1 MDEKQ
6 LQFLFNEYA
15 KGKGFKDYNEFKS
28 LMSDDN
34 SRRIFFD
41 ESNKELGFKDFAD
54 FDNTLGLKKKSTS
67 PSPSSGMPSESVFG
81 EIEKTQRAFD
91 ADPQAANRSI
101 FGFQQPQAPKAFDPF
116 ALEEALTNTA
126 VTDKASRNQV
136 VLGQGM
142 NENIPVRVSD
152 QLKSEAKKFQE
163 ISDRMI
169 AEAAPVL
176 EKAIKPFLAK
186 GLFTDKNGNVSDAMI
201 DRFALTLSKKW
212 GMESGVESLPYVKEF
227 LRGFVKNKEEA
238 AVFQQKASKKVPGQ
252 LQKILGSKLPTAKLA
267 GKDVP
272 ELSAAPKTEA
282 EYIKTELDKAAAEQA
297 NLLIQTANSQNKTI
311 LQEYKKQEAAVNQEY
326 EPLFKSAKSQEEF
339 NALAEK
345 YYTAMG
351 GIKDKANRR
360 LQRQQSE
367 LNKSIQSKL
376 ASLDLPEAA
385 KKNLQD
391 AWLEAGKEVQE
402 EDLKGKKA
410 MQDAFVEQFGFSGLF
425 GKSLASSLLTGLAS
439 RGDGLVGIGMGGQV
453 ADWLRTFRE
462 PGLELETVDLEL
474 KGQNWYNPQTYITR
488 LGKQLGY
495 QAPGMIASFATGNP
509 FLGGIIGW
517 GDENLQ
523 NAGETYSQVLSETNN
538 PMLAQRAAKKYL
550 YTSAYTI
557 PLYFVESEMFLRLA
571 GVKKGGNF
579 FQNTAIDIPIENI
592 QEGIQ
597 GYTGQLDYKDAKT
610 LGAYLKKDFPDVALE
625 TTITTVLQNALFA
638 GVGKVGQSLAKKKI
652 TPEEFSRNYVYN
664 LVANKGLNT
673 AFAATELKFANGL
686 ISKEQLAEWK
696 SKITEVASTV
706 ETLKGLGLSDEQV
719 RGYVALQAK
728 RDELQNKANSIAGSG
743 IVESTMRESY
753 QEEIEKI
760 NEELKKAALGK
771 VPSTTVTF
779 PSGGSVTITGDEAK
793 QTAEELKGEAGTTVD
808 VTTTEEAVQKEI
820 EEVKKKVPE
829 QTNDELFD
837 KMTDLQQMFYE
848 NGVEA
853 RVDDNGVVTVQDMNG
868 QEVDIDI
875 LPDDVINGINE
886 YKDIFKQLRK
896 EETPKA
902 EEAPKTKG
910 DVGVIGAPQEVSLMD
925 NLNQVVTSIERLR
938 GQLPWTVTQDMV
950 VAQMAPITDQ
960 MASIEKEF
968 AKQGFIIDV
977 DYDTVVIR
985 KDSKEGQDYTQPED
999 LPKPLQ
1005 KLAAEYEMAALELLG
1020 LDETSFGIALQKS
1033 KGVTEDVPYEEVSTA
1048 KDSDEEGKPLGSFGV
1063 GDIVYTNYPAGK
1075 KNTYWN
1081 YTEYK
1086 IEEVD
1091 AKGNYKLKDVKR
1103 NVIVQFPAKEP
1114 GFILKEKK
1122 AEETKTKPKNPKTN
1136 TAELDKA
1143 LEDFIGEK
1151 PKGAETKEQPSQK
1164 EVEAD
1169 IENRVIITGTDGGFV
1184 TIDASNFKNQNAG
1197 TLRDIKISKSD
1208 ERDEITYED
1217 GTTKENIFK
1226 DIELTG
1232 NSYAYRIKRK
1242 NTGKVFYVVGISN
1255 RVKGTGLD
1263 SDRNGDLFA
1272 SVEDD
1277 GNLPSNIRTLLE
1289 LRLIKE
1295 FEKASQRRKKIFAPL
1310 PQSFIDKVNAKYEA
1324 ESKAETPKAETIA
1337 KRIRDNIKD
1346 LPEKDL
1352 GDAEA
1357 NKNWNDIRESRK
1369 TIKAMS
1375 DVELL
1380 KEVQKG
1386 MDGKL
1391 INQAIYESYFGM
1403 DITAKDI
1410 TKEIESLL
1418 SKEQTPKAETS
1429 AVEKKLF
1436 SETDAK
1442 GRTRTIYSSTKEKD
1456 GIVTTKFLFN
1466 RSDKE
1471 ASQRNAIAR
1480 GIPLEKALGEAYTID
1495 EEYIPEGA
1503 KIVGVLETRIGK
1515 ETAGATVAFET
1526 NGIVFQGEVKLTPK
1540 TPKAEQPSQK
1550 EKPKPIKQLGT
1561 GDNVYFENDYY
1572 RVNDTANTSFRSSN
1586 RVILNVYEKGTDK
1599 YATVPL
1605 NSFYFSTVEEAM
1617 YVAEELN
1624 KIYPKG
1630 VPAAVLLDKIVNDL
1644 QKKWDAESKAETP
1657 KAETKEQT
1665 PSALR
1670 DVESTANYFDQNT
1683 RSTQD
1688 SKYNPDLSGEGE
1700 MALREQESRLLELG
1714 ADRIQA
1720 HGLVKGSI
1728 GQQFKD
1734 LLNILTKGLDSRGGG
1749 QLYTAPLVLS
1759 NDVRAGGS
1767 ALGTAGG
1774 TAYIDGGFIILARAG
1789 VNEIRSIDDIGGV
1802 LVNQAVA
1809 DSLPELVERLK
1820 KSFPNI
1826 SIESYSNASKAVESL
1841 LSKEQT
1847 KEPAAKAETKEQPSQ
1862 DIEAIKEKIGWNT
1875 QFDSVE
1881 LSENELRAIVEKNA
1895 DYFKAV
1901 KSGAIGVVSV
1911 DFGTEDGITYMDT
1924 FDKNGKKGTRYYVA
1938 DDKQLTIKKPAAK
1951 AVESSQP
1958 SEKQPSLE
1966 SAPVVRVPVSD
1977 IKENVKEYQG
1987 RKNKFSERSAANVAK
2002 NFDIN
2007 KFDPIVV
2014 FKHPDGNTY
2023 VLSGHSRLEG
2033 MRRRGEKTIPARF
2046 FTGTTEEAKEFALKS
2061 NKLGTLQTDLENAA
2075 YYREAMQKGKSF
2087 SSLMS
2092 EAKETEQEGTAT
2104 RIMDYAMLNPKGKA
2118 YQALE
2123 SLEGGESDSSTNVKI
2138 IAQKVGRIRA
2148 KNDHLTDAHENELF
2162 DYFLENGYPTDK
2174 DVNDPANVL
2183 NRSINAVKFDPQE
2196 PLNLSRIVTKSPER
2210 AEWERELKELESQL
2224 AETNKQVTPDK
2235 KTGWTGLKESIIAQL
2250 AQGKTQK
2257 DIDNAEKRFNENA
2270 GGVNDIYKKKLEDA
2284 KKKQSVLKDKLAKH
2298 KLREKSLIQGEKS
2311 QTSLFD
2317 TIEEQPQT
2325 EATQFAS
2332 ASGEQLEGEL
2342 IEIPGYE
2349 KLDFIITQDGM
2360 SFKIYDLVTGMPI
2373 NKETYFS
2380 KEEAI
2385 ANAQEFLKD
2394 NFTPT
2399 SSEDSENRILN
2410 ALYKNSLKTGFM
2422 SVKNQSKKFQD
2433 YVKKREQKEKQELES
2448 LPFLHNEQER
2458 QMLLSKA
2465 EEAKTEGLNDISN
2478 ILTSAANRK
2487 QRIDKF
2493 SGAKVDEQRA
2503 NEMISEGKKKKL
2515 TEEERKNQQPLTF
2528 KKDRSDSEEAFKET
2542 VNNGFKTDRLSQLPA
2557 DVIKRGYQAFKKEI
2571 AIRNKY
2577 GYYPSSFTFNGA
2589 SIVFNRYLIEQK
2601 SKDAARIKKA
2611 EAELEDYI
2619 ESVNELYDIEF
2630 PKSTPKADAKTEPK
2644 KEKRKIRDE
2653 KLKKDIDDALDD
2665 LFGSSSITLTSF
2677 GIDPERLEKGVKIIG
2692 LYTKAGL
2699 YKFKDIAEDLYEKYG
2714 EKLKNILEEIKAVY
2728 AYYRIAATKEE
2739 REQMDVDVADFT
2751 YEQIAMGANEPDPKQ
2766 DFIDSVESK
2775 LISKERQNIIT
2786 LRKLAQA
2793 LELEVTDQEL
2803 QEYVELAIVNVA
2815 RKISMNKELTE
2826 EERFEEIKDLYQN
2839 QPTISMRSSERIEKQ
2854 QYSTPVPI
2862 SFTAGMFAQTG
2873 GKKTFLDPSAGNGML
2888 LINVDGSIQANEIDR
2903 TRSENL
2909 ERQGFDVTNLNGE
2922 EELPFKVDSVLT
2934 NPPFG
2939 GREKKVFGEFNVT
2952 GLAPQ
2957 MAINALNTMKDDG
2970 TAVVIVGGHAE
2981 YDERGV
2987 LKGGDRAF
2995 LNYLYQY
3002 YNVIDVINVDGS
3014 LYAKQGTSFPIR
3026 MILIG
3031 GRRSQQAPGTLPGVR
3046 EIKRAPLREDAR
3058 AEAVKSFD
3066 ELYNRVKTA
3075 QNELLS
3081 LQKVRKYEL
3090 GQKPLSGVGNV
3101 GGTTSA
3107 GNTGKDTG
3115 VSNQPVQPS
3124 TRPAGRPDILGQPG
3138 GPIIRDSEQ
3147 LGNTGNVEGLKEQS
3161 VDKVNIEKVQG
3172 GAGESLQLPGRADER
3187 IKEIEEAK
3195 NVRYEPGSKSE
3206 EIGSVVPANMA
3217 AGIRGVLS
3225 QFPDVDDFVRERL
3238 GYKSKEELFSYL
3250 SAEQVDG
3257 VAIAISQIENNKAVI
3272 IGDMTGVGKGRQA
3285 AAIIRYAVKQGLKP
3299 VFMTEKAGLFS
3310 DIYRD
3315 LINIGSGNL
3324 KPFIVNDESEKSDPK
3339 VYVDDGTGT
3348 GKQKVLHR
3356 PMQRKEKQA
3365 YYLSGALPKNV
3376 DFVLITYSQLAQE
3389 KVGKDKRNFFRN
3401 ISIGNVLIL
3410 DESHNAS
3417 GEGKTGQFLQSLLP
3431 TTKGVTF
3438 LSATYSKNPDTMA
3451 VYGTKT
3457 SISEANMT
3465 QSELISAVKKGGA
3478 VLQEILSK
3486 QLTEIGE
3493 YVRRERDFEGVVTTW
3508 ETAGE
3513 TPEEKKVITDTF
3525 DSVADVLR
3533 SVLLFQRLYVTP
3545 AVKQMNEDLKN
3556 QQGSAGLT
3564 KGTVDA
3570 GVSNTPFASK
3580 VFNITRQLMFSLKA
3594 EKVAEAAID
3603 EIKKGNK
3610 VVIAVS
3616 NTMEGFLEELDFEEG
3631 LLSSADYTV
3640 ALQKALTGVM
3650 RYTVKSGGNQTTNL
3664 SLNVSQLSPEGQ
3676 AEFRRISKQIKEIT
3690 TGITI
3695 SPIDVIKS
3703 KIQNAG
3709 YTIAEIT
3716 GRSNQIIFNEEGRG
3730 ELKKRKT
3737 DKKEAETGFT
3747 GGELQKGEKP
3757 SNNSKYNA
3765 VVLNMSGSTGISLH
3779 ASKTFR
3785 DQRPRVMIMA
3795 QMQLDVNTEIQV
3807 RGRIDRTGQ
3816 VSRGRYRY
3824 ILSPIPAENRL
3835 AMMFIKKLKSLSANT
3850 SGSQE
3855 TKEDAEIVNFLDKY
3869 GDEKVLEYLKESTEI
3884 NAALSDPLKLEGLTE
3899 DELEKKTVVDNA
3911 AHITSGRVALLSVKQ
3926 QQDFYDE
3933 IASRYTAY
3941 IASLDA
3947 NNENDLKAQVLNLK
3961 AKTLNT
3967 NVVIQGKNNKNPF
3980 SEDSV
3985 LEEVEMDNNKFPL
3998 FKKEIDKQI
4007 QDRKD
4012 QGGSTDEMLDAIN
4025 EFTEK
4030 KIEEEVAYAE
4040 RTMDEKLTELES
4052 LTEVRKANAATEQ
4065 DKEEINAEY
4074 EGAEKDMRERY
4085 EYLKES
4091 RKNRVKQRQSRAVS
4105 FVKKFVPGQMY
4116 LVPLSLRFTT
4126 RGQSL
4131 DGSSPGVFIGFA
4143 LRSKTNLTP
4152 SNISARFAVLDS
4164 RRVVDVPLSQSE
4176 FLENVNKGLGMAR
4189 LENWDEERKV
4199 VKSRRKGY
4207 IITGNILQAANYPG
4221 KIIKYTTEDG
4231 QIKDGILMPD
4241 NFDPAKV
4248 FGNDVLVSAEDAVEY
4263 FLQMGAVW
4271 ISNPDVLTGN
4281 LILIQIESAK
4291 ASQRVNSG
4299 GKSGIKIYVSKS
4311 KSSGGKFYLNE
4322 GLRNFVENRNFV
4334 QKGNDMVG
4342 TIPIPGIAEGPYKEE
4357 AVVEA
4362 AKKLFAY
4369 LGKEFGLRFPID
4381 KQLGIDYAK
4390 WKESGSNLTF
4400 EQWRKKEQE
4409 NAPKLFSSQKAK
4421 KSISEI
4427 QFNELVNRLSAA
4439 FPQAKIITKEEALQ
4453 KPGGTVIKT
4462 AKGVIYG
4469 LAFPDGSIYL
4479 NSEAMSAEA
4488 AIHEFSHLWEAAFP
4502 QEWKNGIE
4510 LMRKSSGFQ
4519 KALAK
4524 VKSDSDYAGLT
4535 PGEQESEALN
4545 MIIGKKGE
4553 GYFRNEALSNFKAWL
4568 RKLFVKIADKL
4579 GLGNLINP
4587 DTRFEQ
4593 FTDKVIGE
4601 LLNKKAKTFT
4611 TSKGKPKL
4619 SSQQSAIDEFDN
4631 IMQSKNVVERQN
4643 MQYDFIKKYGVDKFK
4658 KLRDI
4663 TLNFDSYVDQ
4673 LEKDNYIKDKLC

>member
-1 MDEKQ
+1 M
-6 LQFLFNEYA
+6 
-15 KGKGFKDYNEFKS
+15 
-28 LMSDDN
+28 
-34 SRRIFFD
+34 
-41 ESNKELGFKDFAD
+41 
-54 FDNTLGLKKKSTS
+54 
-67 PSPSSGMPSESVFG
+67 
-81 EIEKTQRAFD
+81 
-91 ADPQAANRSI
+91 
-101 FGFQQPQAPKAFDPF
+101 
-116 ALEEALTNTA
+116 
-126 VTDKASRNQV
+126 
-136 VLGQGM
+136 
-142 NENIPVRVSD
+142 
-152 QLKSEAKKFQE
+152 
-163 ISDRMI
+163 
-169 AEAAPVL
+169 
-176 EKAIKPFLAK
+176 
-186 GLFTDKNGNVSDAMI
+186 
-201 DRFALTLSKKW
+201 
-212 GMESGVESLPYVKEF
+212 
-227 LRGFVKNKEEA
+227 
-238 AVFQQKASKKVPGQ
+238 
-252 LQKILGSKLPTAKLA
+252 
-267 GKDVP
+267 
-272 ELSAAPKTEA
+272 
-282 EYIKTELDKAAAEQA
+282 
-297 NLLIQTANSQNKTI
+297 
-311 LQEYKKQEAAVNQEY
+311 
-326 EPLFKSAKSQEEF
+326 
-339 NALAEK
+339 
-345 YYTAMG
+345 
-351 GIKDKANRR
+351 KDKVKTPN
-360 LQRQQSE
+360 
-367 LNKSIQSKL
+367 
-376 ASLDLPEAA
+376 DLPNTMGTHLL
-385 KKNLQD
+385 NLQD
-391 AWLEAGKEVQE
+391 ASWLIRDGDKSKEWVN
-402 EDLKGKKA
+402 
-410 MQDAFVEQFGFSGLF
+410 
-425 GKSLASSLLTGLAS
+425 T
-439 RGDGLVGIGMGGQV
+439 I
-453 ADWLRTFRE
+453 
-462 PGLELETVDLEL
+462 
-474 KGQNWYNPQTYITR
+474 N
-488 LGKQLGY
+488 
-495 QAPGMIASFATGNP
+495 
-509 FLGGIIGW
+509 
-517 GDENLQ
+517 
-523 NAGETYSQVLSETNN
+523 NAINQ
-538 PMLAQRAAKKYL
+538 
-550 YTSAYTI
+550 
-557 PLYFVESEMFLRLA
+557 
-571 GVKKGGNF
+571 
-579 FQNTAIDIPIENI
+579 IENI
-592 QEGIQ
+592 FSVVP
-597 GYTGQLDYKDAKT
+597 YSAKT
-610 LGAYLKKDFPDVALE
+610 
-625 TTITTVLQNALFA
+625 
-638 GVGKVGQSLAKKKI
+638 
-652 TPEEFSRNYVYN
+652 
-664 LVANKGLNT
+664 
-673 AFAATELKFANGL
+673 
-686 ISKEQLAEWK
+686 
-696 SKITEVASTV
+696 
-706 ETLKGLGLSDEQV
+706 
-719 RGYVALQAK
+719 
-728 RDELQNKANSIAGSG
+728 
-743 IVESTMRESY
+743 
-753 QEEIEKI
+753 
-760 NEELKKAALGK
+760 
-771 VPSTTVTF
+771 
-779 PSGGSVTITGDEAK
+779 
-793 QTAEELKGEAGTTVD
+793 
-808 VTTTEEAVQKEI
+808 
-820 EEVKKKVPE
+820 
-829 QTNDELFD
+829 
-837 KMTDLQQMFYE
+837 
-848 NGVEA
+848 
-853 RVDDNGVVTVQDMNG
+853 
-868 QEVDIDI
+868 
-875 LPDDVINGINE
+875 
-886 YKDIFKQLRK
+886 KDIFNKIKDKVSNNNYDIAKETSQL
-896 EETPKA
+896 TDA
-902 EEAPKTKG
+902 
-910 DVGVIGAPQEVSLMD
+910 
-925 NLNQVVTSIERLR
+925 
-938 GQLPWTVTQDMV
+938 TQ
-950 VAQMAPITDQ
+950 
-960 MASIEKEF
+960 KEF
-968 AKQGFIIDV
+968 YIKG
-977 DYDTVVIR
+977 R
-985 KDSKEGQDYTQPED
+985 EGW
-999 LPKPLQ
+999 
-1005 KLAAEYEMAALELLG
+1005 G
-1020 LDETSFGIALQKS
+1020 
-1033 KGVTEDVPYEEVSTA
+1033 
-1048 KDSDEEGKPLGSFGV
+1048 
-1063 GDIVYTNYPAGK
+1063 
-1075 KNTYWN
+1075 
-1081 YTEYK
+1081 
-1086 IEEVD
+1086 
-1091 AKGNYKLKDVKR
+1091 
-1103 NVIVQFPAKEP
+1103 AKE
-1114 GFILKEKK
+1114 IAEAYHK
-1122 AEETKTKPKNPKTN
+1122 AK
-1136 TAELDKA
+1136 
-1143 LEDFIGEK
+1143 
-1151 PKGAETKEQPSQK
+1151 
-1164 EVEAD
+1164 
-1169 IENRVIITGTDGGFV
+1169 
-1184 TIDASNFKNQNAG
+1184 
-1197 TLRDIKISKSD
+1197 
-1208 ERDEITYED
+1208 ED
-1217 GTTKENIFK
+1217 G
-1226 DIELTG
+1226 
-1232 NSYAYRIKRK
+1232 
-1242 NTGKVFYVVGISN
+1242 SN
-1255 RVKGTGLD
+1255 
-1263 SDRNGDLFA
+1263 
-1272 SVEDD
+1272 
-1277 GNLPSNIRTLLE
+1277 
-1289 LRLIKE
+1289 
-1295 FEKASQRRKKIFAPL
+1295 
-1310 PQSFIDKVNAKYEA
+1310 
-1324 ESKAETPKAETIA
+1324 
-1337 KRIRDNIKD
+1337 
-1346 LPEKDL
+1346 
-1352 GDAEA
+1352 
-1357 NKNWNDIRESRK
+1357 
-1369 TIKAMS
+1369 
-1375 DVELL
+1375 
-1380 KEVQKG
+1380 
-1386 MDGKL
+1386 
-1391 INQAIYESYFGM
+1391 
-1403 DITAKDI
+1403 
-1410 TKEIESLL
+1410 
-1418 SKEQTPKAETS
+1418 
-1429 AVEKKLF
+1429 
-1436 SETDAK
+1436 
-1442 GRTRTIYSSTKEKD
+1442 
-1456 GIVTTKFLFN
+1456 
-1466 RSDKE
+1466 
-1471 ASQRNAIAR
+1471 
-1480 GIPLEKALGEAYTID
+1480 
-1495 EEYIPEGA
+1495 
-1503 KIVGVLETRIGK
+1503 
-1515 ETAGATVAFET
+1515 
-1526 NGIVFQGEVKLTPK
+1526 
-1540 TPKAEQPSQK
+1540 
-1550 EKPKPIKQLGT
+1550 
-1561 GDNVYFENDYY
+1561 
-1572 RVNDTANTSFRSSN
+1572 
-1586 RVILNVYEKGTDK
+1586 
-1599 YATVPL
+1599 
-1605 NSFYFSTVEEAM
+1605 
-1617 YVAEELN
+1617 
-1624 KIYPKG
+1624 
-1630 VPAAVLLDKIVNDL
+1630 
-1644 QKKWDAESKAETP
+1644 
-1657 KAETKEQT
+1657 
-1665 PSALR
+1665 
-1670 DVESTANYFDQNT
+1670 
-1683 RSTQD
+1683 
-1688 SKYNPDLSGEGE
+1688 
-1700 MALREQESRLLELG
+1700 
-1714 ADRIQA
+1714 
-1720 HGLVKGSI
+1720 
-1728 GQQFKD
+1728 
-1734 LLNILTKGLDSRGGG
+1734 
-1749 QLYTAPLVLS
+1749 
-1759 NDVRAGGS
+1759 
-1767 ALGTAGG
+1767 
-1774 TAYIDGGFIILARAG
+1774 
-1789 VNEIRSIDDIGGV
+1789 
-1802 LVNQAVA
+1802 
-1809 DSLPELVERLK
+1809 PELV
-1820 KSFPNI
+1820 
-1826 SIESYSNASKAVESL
+1826 KAVESL

-1847 KEPAAKAETKEQPSQ
+1847 PSALSDADIEKRMLELQDSGLKFGTPETKEFNALEKEMEKRERDSVFNVPLDKVGESVDALMQKEKDMPNGFGAFIDKRDARETKEFADKYLNAKELTDAELKKDFSDAVRGNPTTWYADGLKMREALKEATNRGIDTKDMLAAATKVYEDAGYDTETAKSVVANMLKPIFEGSQ
-1862 DIEAIKEKIGWNT
+1862 RVNENQISAKSESLLSKEQTKEPKQEIKETPFLLGAPYVYNAR
-1875 QFDSVE
+1875 FGSNADS
-1881 LSENELRAIVEKNA
+1881 ELRAIIEKNA

-1901 KSGAIGVVSV
+1901 KSGAIGVKSV
-1911 DFGTEDGITYMDT
+1911 DFGIEDGITYMDT
-1924 FDKNGKKGTRYYVA
+1924 FDINGKKGTRYYVA

-1951 AVESSQP
+1951 AVEADWSKAEDKTERTYLLFKKMFEYYEDYRRKNPDDLVGEGYEYAAKKMVEKEGVSQELADVLENQIQYLAVSYFSSFDKFKTLPQKGLDNLVQETYEASQP

-1966 SAPVVRVPVSD
+1966 SAPVVKVPVSD

-2087 SSLMS
+2087 SSLMA

-2210 AEWERELKELESQL
+2210 VEWERELKELESQL

-2317 TIEEQPQT
+2317 AAEEQPQT

-2630 PKSTPKADAKTEPK
+2630 PKATPKADSEITSRNNDIIKQNKIEGELFNEQQSIELQKEIESKYSDTPKFGLHIGNEDIRTKMFNYNNPLAEKNVNGVNLRIAEGFIEEDKNGRRKTYLLYADGKIVGKFYSVDDIKKVVKFIEDNLIKGIGEAKIKTEPK

-2653 KLKKDIDDALDD
+2653 KLKKDIDDALDGF
-2665 LFGSSSITLTSF
+2665 FGSSSITLTSF
-2677 GIDPERLEKGVKIIG
+2677 GIDPVRLQEGVRIIQ
-2692 LYTKAGL
+2692 LYIKAGL
-2699 YKFKDIAEDLYEKYG
+2699 YKFKDIAEDIYEKKG
-2714 EKLKNILEEIKAVY
+2714 EKLRNILEELKSVY

-3172 GAGESLQLPGRADER
+3172 GAGESLQLPGRTDER

-3315 LINIGSGNL
+3315 LINIGSGDL

-3533 SVLLFQRLYVTP
+3533 SILFFQRLYVTP
-3545 AVKQMNEDLKN
+3545 AVRQMNEDLKK

-3564 KGTVDA
+3564 QGTADV

-3580 VFNITRQLMFSLKA
+3580 VFNVTRQLMFSLKA

-3631 LLSSADYTV
+3631 LLSSADYTI

-3737 DKKEAETGFT
+3737 NKKEAETGFT

-3884 NAALSDPLKLEGLTE
+3884 NAALLDPLKLDGLT
-3899 DELEKKTVVDNA
+3899 DDDLEKKTVVDNA
-3911 AHITSGRVALLSVKQ
+3911 AHIISGRVALLSVKQ

-3941 IASLDA
+3941 IATLDA
-3947 NNENDLKAQVLNLK
+3947 NNENDLKAQILNLK
-3961 AKTLNT
+3961 SKTLKT
-3967 NVVIQGKNNKNPF
+3967 QVVIQGKNNNNPF

-4007 QDRKD
+4007 QDRQD
-4012 QGGSTDEMLDAIN
+4012 QGGSTGEIMDALN
-4025 EFTEK
+4025 GFTEK
-4030 KIEEEVAYAE
+4030 KVQEEVAYAE
-4040 RTMDEKLTELES
+4040 KVMDEKLTELES
-4052 LTEVRKANAATEQ
+4052 LTETRKANAATEQ
-4065 DKEEINAEY
+4065 DRDEIVAEY
-4074 EGAEKDMRERY
+4074 ESAEKDMRERY

-4091 RKNRVKQRQSRAVS
+4091 RTSRVKQRQSRAVS
-4105 FVKKFVPGQMY
+4105 FVRKFTPGGMY
-4116 LVPLSLRFTT
+4116 LVPLSVKAPTT
-4126 RGQSL
+4126 M
-4131 DGSSPGVFIGFA
+4131 GSSPGVFIGFA

-4176 FLENVNKGLGMAR
+4176 FLENVNKGLGMTK

-4248 FGNDVLVSAEDAVEY
+4248 FGNDVLVSAEDAVEF
-4263 FLQMGAVW
+4263 FLQTGAVW
-4271 ISNPDVLTGN
+4271 ISNPGINTGN

-4342 TIPIPGIAEGPYKEE
+4342 TIPIPGIAESPYKEE
-4357 AVVEA
+4357 AVEEA
-4362 AKKLFAY
+4362 SKKLFAY
-4369 LGKEFGLRFPID
+4369 LGKEFGLRFSID
-4381 KQLGIDYAK
+4381 KQFGIDFSN

-4409 NAPKLFSSQKAK
+4409 NTPKLFSSQKAK

-4579 GLGNLINP
+4579 GLGNLISP

>member
-1 MDEKQ
+1 MQQIQEQQPPQD
-6 LQFLFNEYA
+6 FNELVKNLYA
-15 KGKGFKDYNEFKS
+15 TKKRELTQEKLDYIKSNYKGREEEFVKNFYATIGEELPQEKFDYIR
-28 LMSDDN
+28 DN
-34 SRRIFFD
+34 Y
-41 ESNKELGFKDFAD
+41 
-54 FDNTLGLKKKSTS
+54 LKKKSTS

-91 ADPQAANRSI
+91 ADRQAANKSL
-101 FGFQQPQAPKAFDPF
+101 FGFQQPQEAPKAPKVAFDPL

-136 VLGQGM
+136 TLGQGV

-169 AEAAPVL
+169 VEATPVL

-186 GLFTDKNGNVSDAMI
+186 GLFTDKNGNVLDAMI
-201 DRFALTLSKKW
+201 DRFALTLSKNL

-311 LQEYKKQEAAVNQEY
+311 QQEYKKQEAAVNKEY
-326 EPLFKSAKSQEEF
+326 EPLFKSASSQEEF
-339 NALAEK
+339 NALTER

-351 GIKDKANRR
+351 GIRDKANRR
-360 LQRQQSE
+360 LQRQQGE

-391 AWLEAGKEVQE
+391 AWLEAGKQVQE

-410 MQDAFVEQFGFSGLF
+410 MQDAFVELFGFSGLF
-425 GKSLASSLLTGLAS
+425 GKALASSLLTGLAS

-474 KGQNWYNPQTYITR
+474 KGQNWYNPQSYVTR
-488 LGKQLGY
+488 LGKQIGY
-495 QAPGMIASFATGNP
+495 QAPGMIASAATGNP

-638 GVGKVGQSLAKKKI
+638 GVGKVGQSLATKKI

-673 AFAATELKFANGL
+673 AFAATELKFSNGL

-728 RDELQNKANSIAGSG
+728 RDELQNKANSWAGTG
-743 IVESTMRESY
+743 IVDVTLR
-753 QEEIEKI
+753 EEIEKI
-760 NEELKKAALGK
+760 DEELKKAALGK

-925 NLNQVVTSIERLR
+925 NLNQVVTSLERLR
-938 GQLPWTVTQDMV
+938 GQPNVTQDMV

-1103 NVIVQFPAKEP
+1103 NVIVEFPAKQP

-1151 PKGAETKEQPSQK
+1151 PKGAETP
-1164 EVEAD
+1164 
-1169 IENRVIITGTDGGFV
+1169 
-1184 TIDASNFKNQNAG
+1184 
-1197 TLRDIKISKSD
+1197 
-1208 ERDEITYED
+1208 
-1217 GTTKENIFK
+1217 
-1226 DIELTG
+1226 
-1232 NSYAYRIKRK
+1232 
-1242 NTGKVFYVVGISN
+1242 
-1255 RVKGTGLD
+1255 
-1263 SDRNGDLFA
+1263 
-1272 SVEDD
+1272 
-1277 GNLPSNIRTLLE
+1277 
-1289 LRLIKE
+1289 
-1295 FEKASQRRKKIFAPL
+1295 
-1310 PQSFIDKVNAKYEA
+1310 
-1324 ESKAETPKAETIA
+1324 KAETPKEPEDKTERTYLLYKKMFEYYEDYRRKNPDDLVGEGYEYAA
-1337 KRIRDNIKD
+1337 KKMVEKEGVSQELADVLENQIQYLAVSYFSSLDTFKT
-1346 LPEKDL
+1346 LPQKGLENL
-1352 GDAEA
+1352 
-1357 NKNWNDIRESRK
+1357 
-1369 TIKAMS
+1369 
-1375 DVELL
+1375 
-1380 KEVQKG
+1380 VQKT
-1386 MDGKL
+1386 
-1391 INQAIYESYFGM
+1391 N
-1403 DITAKDI
+1403 
-1410 TKEIESLL
+1410 
-1418 SKEQTPKAETS
+1418 
-1429 AVEKKLF
+1429 
-1436 SETDAK
+1436 
-1442 GRTRTIYSSTKEKD
+1442 
-1456 GIVTTKFLFN
+1456 
-1466 RSDKE
+1466 E
-1471 ASQRNAIAR
+1471 ASQ
-1480 GIPLEKALGEAYTID
+1480 
-1495 EEYIPEGA
+1495 
-1503 KIVGVLETRIGK
+1503 
-1515 ETAGATVAFET
+1515 
-1526 NGIVFQGEVKLTPK
+1526 
-1540 TPKAEQPSQK
+1540 
-1550 EKPKPIKQLGT
+1550 
-1561 GDNVYFENDYY
+1561 
-1572 RVNDTANTSFRSSN
+1572 
-1586 RVILNVYEKGTDK
+1586 
-1599 YATVPL
+1599 
-1605 NSFYFSTVEEAM
+1605 
-1617 YVAEELN
+1617 
-1624 KIYPKG
+1624 
-1630 VPAAVLLDKIVNDL
+1630 
-1644 QKKWDAESKAETP
+1644 
-1657 KAETKEQT
+1657 
-1665 PSALR
+1665 PSA
-1670 DVESTANYFDQNT
+1670 
-1683 RSTQD
+1683 
-1688 SKYNPDLSGEGE
+1688 
-1700 MALREQESRLLELG
+1700 
-1714 ADRIQA
+1714 
-1720 HGLVKGSI
+1720 
-1728 GQQFKD
+1728 
-1734 LLNILTKGLDSRGGG
+1734 
-1749 QLYTAPLVLS
+1749 
-1759 NDVRAGGS
+1759 
-1767 ALGTAGG
+1767 
-1774 TAYIDGGFIILARAG
+1774 
-1789 VNEIRSIDDIGGV
+1789 
-1802 LVNQAVA
+1802 
-1809 DSLPELVERLK
+1809 
-1820 KSFPNI
+1820 
-1826 SIESYSNASKAVESL
+1826 
-1841 LSKEQT
+1841 
-1847 KEPAAKAETKEQPSQ
+1847 
-1862 DIEAIKEKIGWNT
+1862 
-1875 QFDSVE
+1875 
-1881 LSENELRAIVEKNA
+1881 
-1895 DYFKAV
+1895 
-1901 KSGAIGVVSV
+1901 
-1911 DFGTEDGITYMDT
+1911 
-1924 FDKNGKKGTRYYVA
+1924 
-1938 DDKQLTIKKPAAK
+1938 
-1951 AVESSQP
+1951 
-1958 SEKQPSLE
+1958 KQPSLE
-1966 SAPVVRVPVSD
+1966 SAPVVKVPVSD

-2075 YYREAMQKGKSF
+2075 YYREAMQKGKSL
-2087 SSLMS
+2087 SSLMA

-2183 NRSINAVKFDPQE
+2183 NRSINAVKFDPKE

-2210 AEWERELKELESQL
+2210 VEWERELKELESQL
-2224 AETNKQVTPDK
+2224 AETNRQVTPDK

-2317 TIEEQPQT
+2317 AAEDTTIEDTIEDTT
-2325 EATQFAS
+2325 ENAEITSKNNDIIKQNKI
-2332 ASGEQLEGEL
+2332 EGEL
-2342 IEIPGYE
+2342 FNEQQSIE
-2349 KLDFIITQDGM
+2349 L
-2360 SFKIYDLVTGMPI
+2360 
-2373 NKETYFS
+2373 
-2380 KEEAI
+2380 
-2385 ANAQEFLKD
+2385 
-2394 NFTPT
+2394 
-2399 SSEDSENRILN
+2399 
-2410 ALYKNSLKTGFM
+2410 
-2422 SVKNQSKKFQD
+2422 
-2433 YVKKREQKEKQELES
+2433 QKEIES
-2448 LPFLHNEQER
+2448 KYSDTPKFGLDIGNEDIRTKMFNYNNPLAEKDVNGVNLR
-2458 QMLLSKA
+2458 IAEGFIEENKNRRRKTYLLYADGKIVGKFYSVDDIKKVVKFI
-2465 EEAKTEGLNDISN
+2465 EDNLIKGIGEAKI
-2478 ILTSAANRK
+2478 
-2487 QRIDKF
+2487 
-2493 SGAKVDEQRA
+2493 
-2503 NEMISEGKKKKL
+2503 
-2515 TEEERKNQQPLTF
+2515 
-2528 KKDRSDSEEAFKET
+2528 
-2542 VNNGFKTDRLSQLPA
+2542 
-2557 DVIKRGYQAFKKEI
+2557 
-2571 AIRNKY
+2571 
-2577 GYYPSSFTFNGA
+2577 
-2589 SIVFNRYLIEQK
+2589 
-2601 SKDAARIKKA
+2601 
-2611 EAELEDYI
+2611 
-2619 ESVNELYDIEF
+2619 
-2630 PKSTPKADAKTEPK
+2630 KTEPK

-2815 RKISMNKELTE
+2815 RKISMNKYLDLTE

-2939 GREKKVFGEFNVT
+2939 GREKKVFGEFNIT

-2995 LNYLYQY
+2995 LNYLYQN

-3031 GRRSQQAPGTLPGVR
+3031 GRRSQQAPGALPGVR

-3101 GGTTSA
+3101 GGTSSA
-3107 GNTGKDTG
+3107 GNTSKDTG
-3115 VSNQPVQPS
+3115 VPNQPVQPS

-3147 LGNTGNVEGLKEQS
+3147 LGNTGNVEGLKEQP

-3187 IKEIEEAK
+3187 IKEIQEAK

-3299 VFMTEKAGLFS
+3299 VFMTEKSGLFS

-3315 LINIGSGNL
+3315 LINIGSGDL

-3513 TPEEKKVITDTF
+3513 TPEEKKEITDIF

-3564 KGTVDA
+3564 QGTVDA

-3616 NTMEGFLEELDFEEG
+3616 NTMEGFLEGLDFEEG
-3631 LLSSADYTV
+3631 VLSSVDYTV
-3640 ALQKALTGVM
+3640 ALQKALTGVL

-3747 GGELQKGEKP
+3747 GGDLQKGEKP

-3850 SGSQE
+3850 SGSQQ
-3855 TKEDAEIVNFLDKY
+3855 TKEDAEIVDFLNKY

-3884 NAALSDPLKLEGLTE
+3884 NAALFDPLKLEGLT
-3899 DELEKKTVVDNA
+3899 DDDLEKKTVVDNA

-3941 IASLDA
+3941 IATLDA
-3947 NNENDLKAQVLNLK
+3947 NNENDLKAQILNLK
-3961 AKTLNT
+3961 SKTLKT
-3967 NVVIQGKNNKNPF
+3967 EVVIQGKNNNNPF

-4007 QDRKD
+4007 QDRQD
-4012 QGGSTDEMLDAIN
+4012 QGGSTGEIMDALN
-4025 EFTEK
+4025 GFTEK
-4030 KIEEEVAYAE
+4030 KVQEEVAYAE
-4040 RTMDEKLTELES
+4040 KVMDEKLTELES
-4052 LTEVRKANAATEQ
+4052 LTETRKANAATEQ
-4065 DKEEINAEY
+4065 DRNEIVAEY
-4074 EGAEKDMRERY
+4074 ESAEKDMRERY

-4091 RKNRVKQRQSRAVS
+4091 RTNRVKQRQSRAVS
-4105 FVKKFVPGQMY
+4105 FVRKFTPGGMY
-4116 LVPLSLRFTT
+4116 LVPLSVKAPTT
-4126 RGQSL
+4126 M
-4131 DGSSPGVFIGFA
+4131 GSSPGVFIGFA

-4176 FLENVNKGLGMAR
+4176 FLENVNKGLGMTK

-4231 QIKDGILMPD
+4231 QIKDGILMQD
-4241 NFDPAKV
+4241 NFDPAKE
-4248 FGNDVLVSAEDAVEY
+4248 FGGKLLVSAEKAVDY
-4263 FLQMGAVW
+4263 FLGVGDITDA
-4271 ISNPDVLTGN
+4271 TGEVE
-4281 LILIQIESAK
+4281 I
-4291 ASQRVNSG
+4291 RVVG
-4299 GKSGIKIYVSKS
+4299 REVKIYVPKS
-4311 KSSGGKFYLNE
+4311 KSAGGKYFLNE
-4322 GLRNFVENRNFV
+4322 GLRNLVENRNFSER
-4334 QKGNDMVG
+4334 GGRLVG
-4342 TIPIPGIAEGPYKEE
+4342 TMPKAD
-4357 AVVEA
+4357 AQ
-4362 AKKLFAY
+4362 KLFDY
-4369 LGKEFGLRFPID
+4369 LGKEFGLKFAIE
-4381 KQLGIDYAK
+4381 K
-4390 WKESGSNLTF
+4390 
-4400 EQWRKKEQE
+4400 
-4409 NAPKLFSSQKAK
+4409 PKPLASQKAK

-4427 QFNELVNRLSAA
+4427 QFNELVNRLKAA

-4469 LAFPDGSIYL
+4469 LTFPDGSIYL

-4510 LMRKSSGFQ
+4510 MMRKSSGFQ

-4579 GLGNLINP
+4579 GLGKLVNP
-4587 DTRFEQ
+4587 DTSFEQ